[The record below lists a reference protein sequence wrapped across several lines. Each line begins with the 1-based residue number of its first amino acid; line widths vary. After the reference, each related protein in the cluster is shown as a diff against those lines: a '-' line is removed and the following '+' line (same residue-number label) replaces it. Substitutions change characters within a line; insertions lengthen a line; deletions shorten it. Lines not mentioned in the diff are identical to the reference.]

1 MTEED
6 FVGTTF
12 DFFVV
17 EVNYII
23 TLYNVANRLYSD
35 RIEAINFATMLYIED
50 GDSQLAPE

>member
-6 FVGTTF
+6 FVGATF